1 MAKENTF
8 FDSWAKAEEGLEIG
22 TADEIEAAVD
32 VISTGSPGLDDI
44 LFCGGIPC
52 GRLIQYYGPAG
63 SGKTMMSM
71 IAIFEA
77 QQKSPTAKQLF
88 LDAEGTFRP
97 DWALKL
103 GVDLKRVMHVSGPS
117 ASNGRKI
124 FELMLG
130 VPKKDKKNL
139 PDGKSKEGFFDKVA
153 AGELDFN
160 LVVLDSIGAIIPPM
174 EDTAEVGK
182 QNMALLSRF
191 LSTEL
196 KKVASEAQK
205 SNVPVIFINHVRDVL
220 DPFAG
225 GSGYTFAGGNQLRH
239 SMSVN
244 IFFQPM
250 TKKEL
255 VIFDENENK
264 IGHTLK
270 AKIEKNKFGPWPRD
284 CQFRVE
290 FDRGVVDKEDEWFE
304 LAIQYGVVQ
313 RPTVQ
318 SYTFG
323 DSKWV
328 GREKALEAL
337 KSSTNGEMDQVKA
350 AVIKARQ
357 DKVESRVTVKS

>member
-1 MAKENTF
+1 MAKEDTF

-32 VISTGSPGLDDI
+32 IISTGSPGLDDI

-52 GRLIQYYGPAG
+52 GRLVQYYGPAG

-71 IAIFEA
+71 IAIAEA
-77 QQKSPTAKQLF
+77 QRKSPTAKQLF

-97 DWALKL
+97 DWAQKL
-103 GVDLKRVMHVSGPS
+103 GVDLKRVMHVAGPS

-153 AGELDFN
+153 SGDLDFN
-160 LVVLDSIGAIIPPM
+160 LVVLDSLGAIIPPM

-205 SNVPVIFINHVRDVL
+205 SNVPVIFINHVRDVM

-284 CQFRVE
+284 CLFRVK
-290 FDRGVVDKEDEWFE
+290 FDNGVVDQEGEWFD
-304 LAIQYGVVQ
+304 LAIQYGIIQ
-313 RPTVQ
+313 RPTN
-318 SYTFG
+318 STYTMN
-323 DSKWV
+323 DWKWV
-328 GREKALEAL
+328 GREKAITVIQEGKNNELE
-337 KSSTNGEMDQVKA
+337 VIKA

-357 DKVESRVTVKS
+357 EKVESRVTVKS